1 MRAANCVLLCLLGL
15 VLLSFVPQGVGAV
28 TITVNIDGTIL
39 TGEDVVILSNS
50 DGTAK
55 QYAGYTIAKKPG
67 SSFPARVRAVESD
80 PDILVLEDAVITA
93 TAANVS
99 GLITFS
105 GEFTAP
111 PSTDSSVSP
120 PKTVSFSLNADGTM
134 RRGTQAAKDDV
145 FSASAFVQDPPI
157 TGPFDQVGDTK
168 TKVVVRSIPASYGDF
183 SLATSELYG
192 TGFQGNRV
200 MKGQASFFLQQI
212 NDKLTITSFLVVGVT
227 TV

>member
-1 MRAANCVLLCLLGL
+1 
-15 VLLSFVPQGVGAV
+15 
-28 TITVNIDGTIL
+28 
-39 TGEDVVILSNS
+39 
-50 DGTAK
+50 
-55 QYAGYTIAKKPG
+55 
-67 SSFPARVRAVESD
+67 
-80 PDILVLEDAVITA
+80 
-93 TAANVS
+93 
-99 GLITFS
+99 
-105 GEFTAP
+105 
-111 PSTDSSVSP
+111 
-120 PKTVSFSLNADGTM
+120 M